1 MHKHKSKHV
10 PTPLSCRKT
19 RIFYIHGNG
28 KHHTISRAHLSIMFR
43 HNRYQ
48 PNIFD
53 IIFINGSTI
62 IHFTHYDLI
71 VRTKPHFISL
81 RVIGFDAPMLN
92 VKSTLL
98 FQRLNAAVRLQTE
111 LPTRAFYGRLSFR
124 GRHLFHVSVRKRIY
138 IPSEHDARQHFRTLS
153 TQILVHFISTIS
165 HQYASQQ
172 TVLFLLFS
180 SHLPQISEVFT
191 NYFQGHDDEVVSK
204 DGARVTLLSAIVLF
218 VGLEF
223 I

>member
-1 MHKHKSKHV
+1 
-10 PTPLSCRKT
+10 
-19 RIFYIHGNG
+19 
-28 KHHTISRAHLSIMFR
+28 MFR

-62 IHFTHYDLI
+62 YTFHALRPYCSNKTSFYFVACYWFRRPKCSMLRAHYYFKDWY
-71 VRTKPHFISL
+71 
-81 RVIGFDAPMLN
+81 
-92 VKSTLL
+92 
-98 FQRLNAAVRLQTE
+98 AAVRLQAE
-111 LPTRAFYGRLSFR
+111 LPTRTFYGRLSFR
-124 GRHLFHVSVRKRIY
+124 GKHLFHVSVRKRIY
-138 IPSEHDARQHFRTLS
+138 IPSEHDARRHFRTLS

-165 HQYASQQ
+165 HEYASQQ

>member
-1 MHKHKSKHV
+1 
-10 PTPLSCRKT
+10 
-19 RIFYIHGNG
+19 
-28 KHHTISRAHLSIMFR
+28 MFR

-48 PNIFD
+48 PNFFD

-138 IPSEHDARQHFRTLS
+138 IPSEHEARRHFRKLS

-172 TVLFLLFS
+172 TVLFFIFHLICPKFQRSLQIIFKGMTMKLFRRTA
-180 SHLPQISEVFT
+180 HE
-191 NYFQGHDDEVVSK
+191 
-204 DGARVTLLSAIVLF
+204 
-218 VGLEF
+218 
-223 I
+223 

>member
-19 RIFYIHGNG
+19 RIFIFMGTVNN
-28 KHHTISRAHLSIMFR
+28 ILFPAHLSIMFR
-43 HNRYQ
+43 HNRTSRTFSISFSLTARPLYISRITTSLFEQ
-48 PNIFD
+48 NLILFRCVLLV
-53 IIFINGSTI
+53 ST
-62 IHFTHYDLI
+62 
-71 VRTKPHFISL
+71 PQ
-81 RVIGFDAPMLN
+81 MLN

-124 GRHLFHVSVRKRIY
+124 GKHLFHVSVRKRIY
-138 IPSEHDARQHFRTLS
+138 IPSEHDARRHFRTLS